1 MERMRLDMERD
12 INLMEKRKERQEQ
25 KKKKKQKQTK
35 HNSTTA
41 TTTSTSKYFL
51 QKENVPMYNKNN
63 SKSKSVVFPKRK
75 KVHSQKGRNVL
86 RNPLLH
92 VVDDYDHHVK
102 NNNNSNVT
110 GKKTT
115 TRRRRR
121 RTKKQNMMSQSRSFD
136 RLNINMVQHAHAKQQ
151 QQQQQQRRR
160 RGGER
165 ERDTYEPGSASV
177 IEETLREAEKWR
189 ETIAEQEMMEDNS
202 DDDSLLG
209 EEEMD
214 IRRGEQGNP
223 NSPLS
228 EDGHL
233 GTSLLGY
240 ELNRLR
246 TRVAPAV
253 DFVLG
258 YSEEPQ

>member
-1 MERMRLDMERD
+1 MERMELDMERD

-25 KKKKKQKQTK
+25 KKKKKKKNLTK

-51 QKENVPMYNKNN
+51 QKENMPIHSKSSSK

-75 KVHSQKGRNVL
+75 KVHSQKSRNVL
-86 RNPLLH
+86 RNPLLQD
-92 VVDDYDHHVK
+92 VDDYANQVKK
-102 NNNNSNVT
+102 NNKNVT
-110 GKKTT
+110 GKRP
-115 TRRRRR
+115 RRRR
-121 RTKKQNMMSQSRSFD
+121 KKQNMMSQSRSFD

-189 ETIAEQEMMEDNS
+189 ETIAEQEMMEEESN
-202 DDDSLLG
+202 DDSLLG
-209 EEEMD
+209 EEEME
-214 IRRGEQGNP
+214 IRRGEQGDP

>member
-1 MERMRLDMERD
+1 M
-12 INLMEKRKERQEQ
+12 
-25 KKKKKQKQTK
+25 
-35 HNSTTA
+35 
-41 TTTSTSKYFL
+41 
-51 QKENVPMYNKNN
+51 
-63 SKSKSVVFPKRK
+63 
-75 KVHSQKGRNVL
+75 
-86 RNPLLH
+86 RNPLLQD
-92 VVDDYDHHVK
+92 VDDYANQVKK
-102 NNNNSNVT
+102 NNKNVT
-110 GKKTT
+110 GKR
-115 TRRRRR
+115 TRRRR
-121 RTKKQNMMSQSRSFD
+121 KKQNMMSQSRSFD

-189 ETIAEQEMMEDNS
+189 ETIAEQEMMEEESN
-202 DDDSLLG
+202 DDSLLG
-209 EEEMD
+209 EEEME
-214 IRRGEQGNP
+214 IRRGEQGDP